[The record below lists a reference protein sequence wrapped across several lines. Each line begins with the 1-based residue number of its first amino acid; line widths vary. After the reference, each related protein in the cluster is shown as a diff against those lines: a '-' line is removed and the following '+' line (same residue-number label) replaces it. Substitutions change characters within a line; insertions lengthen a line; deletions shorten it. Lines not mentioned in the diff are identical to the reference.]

1 MIALDT
7 NVLLRHLAEDDPP
20 QVARV
25 RELLAYLEQ
34 TAQRAFINDVVLCE
48 LAWVLRSQYG
58 LKRDSIAA
66 KLDKVLS
73 TWTFV
78 FADPEKFSA
87 AIADYRDGRGD
98 FADYLIGRRNTAV
111 GCEHTVTFD
120 KALAGHP
127 AFVVI

>member
-1 MIALDT
+1 VIALDT
-7 NVLLRHLAEDDPP
+7 NVLLRHLAEDDPA

-48 LAWVLRSQYG
+48 LAWVLRSHG

-98 FADYLIGRRNTAV
+98 FADYLIGRRNAAA
-111 GCEHTVTFD
+111 GCDHTVTFD
-120 KALAGHP
+120 KDLAAHP
-127 AFVVI
+127 AFVVL